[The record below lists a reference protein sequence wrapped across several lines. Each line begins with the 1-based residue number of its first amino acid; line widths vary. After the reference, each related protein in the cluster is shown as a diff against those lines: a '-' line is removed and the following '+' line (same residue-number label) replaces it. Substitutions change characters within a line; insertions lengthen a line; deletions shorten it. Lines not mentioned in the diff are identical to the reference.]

1 MGAGGKLRVVSEE
14 GVVKVAGSSSMD
26 VPAEEPSI
34 PAGVL
39 ADPELLAAWRET
51 VPQLD
56 RTGLVT
62 PADGPTIE
70 MMLRHLV
77 TARKAHRS
85 VMEDGVEV
93 QGENGTMKKNPS
105 EAVFRLESAAFLE
118 LAKQLGMTWMVR
130 ARTASQ
136 QGRGEGGGANPFEGE
151 ATG

>member
-1 MGAGGKLRVVSEE
+1 MGAGGPLRIVAAE
-14 GVVKVAGSSSMD
+14 GAVQAVGSSAME
-26 VPAEEPSI
+26 VPAEEPEI
-34 PAGVL
+34 PQGVRD
-39 ADPELLAAWRET
+39 DPELLQAWKET

-62 PADGPTIE
+62 PADGATIE

-105 EAVFRLESAAFLE
+105 EAVFRLE
-118 LAKQLGMTWMVR
+118 
-130 ARTASQ
+130 
-136 QGRGEGGGANPFEGE
+136 
-151 ATG
+151 